1 MGSII
6 YASQAYQNGVPYG
19 SDDVYDVMKIQFTDV
34 PVVGEIKVGA
44 KQTDYKPMTYVG
56 TSPTIPTI
64 AADITFS
71 SISAWLDL
79 SDPLKLP
86 RVQLDTVDNKWKALF
101 SIKSQGT
108 FSYNSRT
115 YIVTGSDD
123 VAVEVLLNGLTNPI
137 FETDMPFIP
146 NISAFDGKV
155 DKADSI
161 PKYRCT
167 IDLFNLKVSGKTTVF
182 VPLVTQEA

>member
-6 YASQAYQNGVPYG
+6 YTSQAYKNGVPYG
-19 SDDVYDVMKIQFTDV
+19 SDDVYDVMKIQLSDV
-34 PVVGEIKVGA
+34 PVVGTISVSSKV
-44 KQTDYKPMTYVG
+44 TDYKPMTYVG
-56 TSPTIPTI
+56 TPPIIPTI
-64 AADITFS
+64 AADIIFS

-115 YIVTGSDD
+115 YIVTGFDD

-155 DKADSI
+155 DKADST

-167 IDLFNLKVSGKTTVF
+167 IDLFTLKVSGKTTVF
-182 VPLVTQEA
+182 VPLVTQ

>member
-6 YASQAYQNGVPYG
+6 YTSQAYQNGIPYEAG
-19 SDDVYDVMKIQFTDV
+19 DVYDVKKIQLTDV
-34 PVVGEIKVGA
+34 PVVGTITVSSKV
-44 KQTDYKPMTYVG
+44 TDYKPMTYVG
-56 TSPTIPTI
+56 TPPTIPTI

-137 FETDMPFIP
+137 FEADMPFIP
-146 NISAFDGKV
+146 NISTFDGKV
-155 DKADSI
+155 DKTDSN

-167 IDLFNLKVSGKTTVF
+167 IDLFTLKVSGKTTVF
-182 VPLVTQEA
+182 VPLVTQ